1 MVVLRYCLILY
12 LNCRPKGKETKAR
25 RRNDKFIVEGSRRSS
40 RLQARLKVVDCSESD
55 VPSAIVDNKIQREL
69 PIVLCTLCKSTGT
82 EDDCNQCR
90 ICDCWVHN
98 SCFHRDIPKKHDI
111 PSFCCPSC
119 IDTFVKYVLTF

>member
-1 MVVLRYCLILY
+1 
-12 LNCRPKGKETKAR
+12 PKGKETKAR

-82 EDDCNQCR
+82 SPKNMTYPAFA
-90 ICDCWVHN
+90 VPTASTLLN
-98 SCFHRDIPKKHDI
+98 RDMGN
-111 PSFCCPSC
+111 
-119 IDTFVKYVLTF
+119 